1 MGEREM
7 DGWMD
12 RQTDRQID
20 SQSDSK
26 KAVSG
31 FDVLPGE
38 DLVDG
43 TTAPVT
49 QQNEQADGD
58 DDAEQRS
65 NDEVENVS
73 ERCPRLLVARTRRS
87 SHTGVHVQYT
97 WNNQYTFTN
106 QYICS

>member
-1 MGEREM
+1 M
-7 DGWMD
+7 DG
-12 RQTDRQID
+12 QTDRQID

-43 TTAPVT
+43 TSAPVT

-65 NDEVENVS
+65 DDEVENVS
-73 ERCPRLLVARTRRS
+73 ERRARLLVARTRRS
-87 SHTGVHVQYT
+87 GHTGVHVQHT
-97 WNNQYTFTN
+97 WNNQHTFISQYTCSN
-106 QYICS
+106 QYTCS